1 MKIDKAML
9 AQLEQML
16 GGEIETE
23 APATNGRRIQPA
35 AKARP
40 KPITADKYNSSRP
53 VREKVSKEL
62 QVSEDAVTVGEF
74 TVQLESLGPKYN
86 NAVTLKLHGPGIPY
100 WANSFKPAQMKVL
113 FGNPDL
119 LEAVTT
125 FVQQNLLS

>member
-16 GGEIETE
+16 GGEVETE

-40 KPITADKYNSSRP
+40 KPITADKYNNSRP

-86 NAVTLKLHGPGIPY
+86 NAVTLKLHGPGIP
-100 WANSFKPAQMKVL
+100 
-113 FGNPDL
+113 
-119 LEAVTT
+119 
-125 FVQQNLLS
+125 